1 MILPVPRVRARNH
14 LHPPSGRE
22 LDHRNLP
29 RRNVPILR
37 GLHFFLR
44 RQIQPQLKA
53 AHASLGLLR
62 HLRVNDAPG
71 GRHPLHVSGAQV
83 AAVAEMILVPHV
95 PVQHVRDGLESAM
108 RMSRKAGEIIVRIV
122 RVKLIEHQERID
134 VQPALASEAA
144 AQLHAGAVGG
154 GDRLDDTDQISITH
168 GVLRIPLLSGF
179 RLHRF
184 QAASRAISA
193 AAFARPDSLLSG
205 LIARPS
211 A

>member
-1 MILPVPRVRARNH
+1 M
-14 LHPPSGRE
+14 
-22 LDHRNLP
+22 
-29 RRNVPILR
+29 R
-37 GLHFFLR
+37 GLHFFPR

-71 GRHPLHVSGAQV
+71 GGHPLHVSGAQV

-95 PVQHVRDGLESAM
+95 PVQHVRDGLETAM
-108 RMSRKAGEIIVRIV
+108 RMRRKAGEIVVRIV
-122 RVKLIEHQERID
+122 GVELIEHEERID
-134 VQPALASEAA
+134 VQPALAAEAA
-144 AQLHAGAVGG
+144 AQLNAGAVGG
-154 GDRLDDTDQISITH
+154 RDRFDDVDQISITH
-168 GVLRIPLLSGF
+168 GALRFEDAVPFQPALRFQRAL
-179 RLHRF
+179 RF

-193 AAFARPDSLLSG
+193 AAFARPASLLSG